1 MRISRIKS
9 KVERN
14 EAALC
19 TTLTLAAPELFE
31 LVSILGFDGI
41 WLDMEHHQ
49 HSVETATQL
58 IRAAR
63 VGDADVV
70 ARPAKGEFMRMGR
83 MLEAGAQAI
92 MYPRCESVEEAQ
104 EVVRWAKFA
113 PLGQRGFDGA
123 NPDADYL
130 GHSMTDYMQHANR
143 QTVLIIQIE
152 EQKALDRAEAIA
164 AVPGVDFL
172 MLGPADYS
180 ILSGIAGQFDNPR
193 MTAAHQAIA
202 TAARNT
208 GKNWARTCSTTE
220 VAKETLAMG
229 AKLIFQGA
237 DIVFLR
243 RALEQ
248 LQKEYRE
255 IGFEFGNGR

>member
-1 MRISRIKS
+1 MRTSRIKS

-14 EAALC
+14 EAAFC

-49 HSVETATQL
+49 HSVETASQL

-63 VGDADVV
+63 VGNADVV

-92 MYPRCESVEEAQ
+92 MYPRCENVEEAK

-113 PLGQRGFDGA
+113 PFGKRGFDGA

-130 GHSMTDYMQHANR
+130 GHSMTEYMQRANR
-143 QTVLIIQIE
+143 ETVLIIQIE
-152 EQKALDRAEAIA
+152 EQKSLDQAEAIA

-180 ILSGIAGQFDNPR
+180 ILSGLAGQFDN
-193 MTAAHQAIA
+193 
-202 TAARNT
+202 
-208 GKNWARTCSTTE
+208 
-220 VAKETLAMG
+220 
-229 AKLIFQGA
+229 
-237 DIVFLR
+237 
-243 RALEQ
+243 
-248 LQKEYRE
+248 
-255 IGFEFGNGR
+255 